1 MTTTSDEIL
10 RQYRLV
16 KQTLSMHA
24 TRRDRL
30 TWRAK
35 LTEIV
40 LIVCSIIFCVTT
52 FAGKEL
58 YKFFA
63 VDPLAGQIILG
74 IASVSAFASS
84 LILLLIDW
92 KGAAALHG
100 DAVRRWST
108 VLELYRSRRINDGT
122 WPDQYKAELS
132 AAYWEAAH
140 NSVPIPERHFNRLK
154 ACHLQKVE
162 ISKIIDRH
170 PWCPQ
175 ILLRTILKF
184 RDSFRALKLLLL
196 TRKG

>member
-24 TRRDRL
+24 KRRDQL
-30 TWRAK
+30 TWRVK

-40 LIVCSIIFCVTT
+40 LIVCSTIFCVTT
-52 FAGKEL
+52 FAGQEL
-58 YKFFA
+58 YKFLGM
-63 VDPLAGQIILG
+63 DPLAGRMILG
-74 IASVSAFASS
+74 IASVSAFGSS
-84 LILLLIDW
+84 LILLIIDW
-92 KGAAALHG
+92 KGTAALHG
-100 DAVRRWST
+100 DAVKRWSA

-122 WPDQYKAELS
+122 WPEQYQPELS

-154 ACHLQKVE
+154 ACHLRKVE

-170 PWCPQ
+170 PWCPK
-175 ILLRTILKF
+175 ILLRTILRF
-184 RDSFRALKLLLL
+184 RDSLSALKLLFF
-196 TRKG
+196 TKDR